1 MEEILPNQ
9 FEKST
14 LLFVLKYPLLER
26 FLRTISKKKTL
37 LLSTK
42 LNSGHN
48 G

>member
-9 FEKST
+9 FEKSI
-14 LLFVLKYPLLER
+14 LLFV
-26 FLRTISKKKTL
+26 LRTISKKKTL